1 MRVDLTWKLIRKT
14 SLAIQTVFN
23 PPKDA
28 TSGQVRLYGAA
39 AWFVGL
45 FTAIVGTVVISLL
58 SQLRVGPRFA
68 ILAVIFHLAGFGFMM
83 IGGYRA
89 LTGNNEQITTDLS
102 EVSILRVINGLFAL
116 LVSFVIVGATAA
128 TLLYCLQWIGIDPR
142 NIFLAQ

>member
-1 MRVDLTWKLIRKT
+1 MRADLIWELIRKA

-45 FTAIVGTVVISLL
+45 FTAFVGTVVISLL
-58 SQLRVGPRFA
+58 SQLGVGPRFA

-89 LTGNNEQITTDLS
+89 LTGNNEQLTMDLT

-116 LVSFVIVGATAA
+116 LASFVIAGAAATA
-128 TLLYCLQWIGIDPR
+128 LLYYLQWMGIDPR
-142 NIFLAQ
+142 NIFKAL